1 VSASL
6 VEGAAARLDP
16 RAPLSPREPRDPD
29 PAPERG
35 VDPSREAPAPVPWIH
50 AAGVV
55 ATVALGLLLGLWPL
69 RPPPPLPADAPLD
82 EFSAGR
88 AFRHVQEIARA
99 PHPVGS
105 AEHAQVRD
113 YLLGELR
120 ALGLAPE
127 VQRATGTNE
136 AYGAKW
142 KGAVPAAHVENIVVR
157 LPGTS
162 STRPLLLAAHY
173 DSAPYSPGAAD
184 DGAGVAVLLETL
196 RALRR
201 EAPLRNDLI
210 VLLTDAEEQG
220 LVGARAFVEQHPR
233 GRDAGVA
240 VNLEARGH
248 RGPSLLF
255 ETSPGNGRLVE
266 AFAAAA
272 PRPAGSSLAYEIYRL
287 LPNDTDFTVLRE
299 AGWAGLNFAF
309 IEGFTR
315 YHTRLDTPEAL
326 HLGSLQHQGSHALA
340 LARRF
345 GRLDLRDLAAEDRVF
360 FNTVVPHLVSYS
372 QVWARTLA
380 LSVGL
385 ALAALLAIG
394 VRRGRFGWT
403 GILKGLLRF
412 ALLPLP
418 LLAGLLWW
426 LLGRLSPAREAMV
439 LGEPYGSW
447 RYAVGFVLLGVAFFG
462 WVVTRLRQ
470 RHQLDEFWAGVL
482 AGWAGLMLATTFLLP
497 GASYLF
503 AWPLLAAEIGFA
515 ARLLAPPRAR
525 WATPAVIAS
534 ALPAVLLVAP
544 MVHLVFVGLTLAL
557 VAAAMVLLTMLLALL
572 TPQLDLLTA
581 RRPRLLPALAGVAG
595 GALLLGAT
603 LTERFDADQPRPDNL
618 FYVLDAD
625 EARASWGST
634 DRSPDP
640 WTRQALTS
648 TPRRGPFLEYLPTA
662 PANSPLLPETLLFHD
677 APTVALAPP
686 EAVLLEQAVE
696 GEGRWLR
703 LRLRSARGAPIL
715 SVHAD
720 AATRV
725 LAAQVEGRP
734 AGAGRPWGLCHWGTP
749 AEGIEVRLRIAGA
762 GPVRLKVLDLSYGL
776 PAGLAA
782 PRPASTMP
790 TYFIGF
796 VPDATVGVRSFVF

>member
-1 VSASL
+1 
-6 VEGAAARLDP
+6 
-16 RAPLSPREPRDPD
+16 
-29 PAPERG
+29 
-35 VDPSREAPAPVPWIH
+35 
-50 AAGVV
+50 VV
-55 ATVALGLLLGLWPL
+55 ATVALGLTLGLWPL
-69 RPPPPLPADAPLD
+69 RPPRPLPADAPLA

-88 AFRHVQEIARA
+88 AFGHVQVIARA

-113 YLLGELR
+113 YLLGELW

-142 KGAVPAAHVENIVVR
+142 KGAVPAAHVENIVAR
-157 LPGTS
+157 LPGTA

-184 DGAGVAVLLETL
+184 DGAGVAVVLETL
-196 RALRR
+196 RALCR
-201 EAPLRNDLI
+201 EPSLRNDLI
-210 VLLTDAEEQG
+210 VLLSDAEEQG
-220 LVGARAFVEQHPR
+220 LVGARAFVEQHPWGR
-233 GRDAGVA
+233 GAGLA
-240 VNLEARGH
+240 LNFEARGH

-255 ETSPGNGRLVE
+255 ETSPGNGRLIE

-272 PRPAGSSLAYEIYRL
+272 PRPAASSLAYEIYRL

-326 HLGSLQHQGSHALA
+326 DLGSLQHQGSYALA

-345 GRLDLRDLAAEDRVF
+345 GQLDLRSPGGEDRVF
-360 FNTVVPHLVSYS
+360 FNTVVPHLLTYS
-372 QVWARTLA
+372 QAWARALA
-380 LSVGL
+380 LAVGL
-385 ALAALLAIG
+385 ALLTLLWIG
-394 VRRGRFGWT
+394 VRRGRFRWT

-418 LLAGLLWW
+418 PLAGLLWW
-426 LLGRLSPAREAMV
+426 LLGRVSPARESMV

-462 WVVTRLRQ
+462 WVVAHLRS
-470 RHQLDEFWAGVL
+470 RGRLDEFWAGVL
-482 AGWAGLMLATTFLLP
+482 TGWAGLMLATTFLLP

-503 AWPLLAAEIGFA
+503 AWPLLGAETAFA
-515 ARLLAPPRAR
+515 ARLLAPPGAR
-525 WATPAVIAS
+525 WATPVVIAS
-534 ALPAVLLVAP
+534 GLPAVVLVAP

-557 VAAAMVLLTMLLALL
+557 VAAAMVLLAMLLGLL
-572 TPQLDLLTA
+572 APQLDLLTA
-581 RRPRLLPALAGVAG
+581 RRPRLLPAAAGLAG

-603 LTERFDADQPRPDNL
+603 LTERFDAGQPRPDNL
-618 FYVLDAD
+618 FYVMDAD
-625 EARASWGST
+625 QARASWGST
-634 DRSPDP
+634 DRRPDP
-640 WTRQALTS
+640 WTEAALTS

-677 APTVALAPP
+677 APAIAMAPP
-686 EAVLLEQAVE
+686 EAVLLEQEAE
-696 GEGRWLR
+696 GEGRRLR
-703 LRLRSARGAPIL
+703 LRLRSGRGAPIL

-720 AATRV
+720 SATRV

-749 AEGIEVRLRIAGA
+749 AEGIEVQLRLAGA
-762 GPVRLKVLDLSYGL
+762 GPVQLKVLDISYGL
-776 PAGLAA
+776 PAALAP